1 MDIKKIFKDTELK
14 KILAIFIAI
23 KITIIIIGLA
33 AHLLIPAE
41 YTQRQKITDNIFL
54 NPWAQYDGRAYLDIA
69 KNGYN
74 SEFLNGASN
83 YGWYPLYPLLI
94 RIFSFIG
101 YDMAA
106 FIISNVASFFA
117 VVFLY
122 LLLKD
127 EFNTTVARKT
137 ILYILLFPT
146 AYFMTMMY
154 TESLFLLFSAGC
166 FYFARKERWLEV
178 GIFGFLASLTR
189 MQGVILF
196 IPMIYMYFDK
206 RGFSIRNADRNILC
220 LFLIPLGLLTFLA
233 YDYAITG
240 DPFIQFYT
248 QSKFGRHL
256 SMPWEGFASSLD
268 AIIKS
273 NNGFVIFYNIYNI
286 SLAMIFLLLT
296 LISYKTINKEYS
308 IYVVLSLVL
317 PLFSTT
323 LQAIS
328 RFNLMLFPVF
338 IIMAKLSENEK
349 HDKVLKVLFV
359 LSAILMILFTIR
371 HVNTFIKGVDF

>member
-1 MDIKKIFKDTELK
+1 MDSIKTFKDPELK
-14 KILAIFIAI
+14 KILVIFIAI
-23 KITIIIIGLA
+23 KVSILIIGLA
-33 AHLLIPAE
+33 AHMLIPAE
-41 YTQRQKITDNIFL
+41 YTQRQKITDNVFL

-69 KNGYN
+69 KNGYS

-94 RIFSFIG
+94 RSFSFIG
-101 YDMAA
+101 YDLAA
-106 FIISNVASFFA
+106 FLISNVASFFA

-122 LLLKD
+122 LLVKD

-154 TESLFLLFSAGC
+154 TESLFLLFSVGC
-166 FYFARKERWLEV
+166 FYFARKEKWLAA

-196 IPMIYMYFDK
+196 VPMIYMYFDK
-206 RGFSIRNADRNILC
+206 MGFNIKNTDRKILC
-220 LFLIPLGLLTFLA
+220 IFLIPLGLITFLA

-248 QSKFGRHL
+248 QAKFGRHL
-256 SMPWEGFASSLD
+256 SMPWEGFASSFD
-268 AIIKS
+268 AILTS

-286 SLAMIFLLLT
+286 SLAMIFLLLV
-296 LISYKTINKEYS
+296 IFSFKSIRKEYS
-308 IYVVLSLVL
+308 IYVILSLVL
-317 PLFSTT
+317 PLFSNT

-328 RFNLMLFPVF
+328 RFNLMLFPAF
-338 IIMAKLSENEK
+338 ILMAKFSDNK
-349 HDKVLKVLFV
+349 RYDAILKIIFV

>member
-1 MDIKKIFKDTELK
+1 MDFIKTFKDPELK

-23 KITIIIIGLA
+23 KVFILIIGLA
-33 AHLLIPAE
+33 AHMLIPVE
-41 YTQRQKITDNIFL
+41 YTQRQKITDNVFL

-69 KNGYN
+69 KNGYS

-101 YDMAA
+101 YDLAA
-106 FIISNVASFFA
+106 FLISNVASFFA

-122 LLLKD
+122 LLVKD

-154 TESLFLLFSAGC
+154 TESLFLLFSVGC
-166 FYFARKERWLEV
+166 FYFARKEKWLAV

-196 IPMIYMYFDK
+196 VPMIYMYFDK
-206 RGFSIRNADRNILC
+206 RGFNIKNTDRKILC
-220 LFLIPLGLLTFLA
+220 IFLIPLGLITFLA

-240 DPFIQFYT
+240 DPLIQFYT
-248 QSKFGRHL
+248 QAKFGRHL
-256 SMPWEGFASSLD
+256 SMPWEGFASSFD
-268 AIIKS
+268 AILTS

-286 SLAMIFLLLT
+286 SLAMIFLLLV
-296 LISYKTINKEYS
+296 IFSFKSIRKEYS
-308 IYVVLSLVL
+308 IYVVLSLIL
-317 PLFSTT
+317 PLFSNT

-328 RFNLMLFPVF
+328 RFNLMLFPAF
-338 IIMAKLSENEK
+338 ILMAKFSDNK
-349 HDKVLKVLFV
+349 KYDAILKILFV
-359 LSAILMILFTIR
+359 MSAILMILFTIR